1 MQETRLDAALLG
13 RLLDAA
19 PDATVVV
26 DESATI
32 VLVNAQ
38 VTNVLGWSED
48 ELIGQQVEVLVPDRL
63 RHDHQHRRTGF
74 LAAPEVRPMGV
85 GRELFARHKDGR
97 ELPVEISLSP
107 LMTDAGVLVSASVR
121 DISPRL
127 RSQEESNRMR
137 EDIIATVSHE
147 LRTPLTSIIGYAELL
162 EDLEEDQLGPRAR
175 QIVSVIQRNAARELR
190 LVDDLL
196 TLAFLDDERHQ
207 LTLTPVDLVEV
218 ARRVLVDRGPLAAG
232 AQLEVRFEAEQVLP
246 VQGDFLRLV
255 QVTENLLGNA
265 LKFSEPGGTV
275 TLRVGDA
282 GAMALLEVT
291 DTGRGISPE
300 EMPHLFKRL
309 YRGPDAVVAQTP
321 GAGLG
326 LPIAQT
332 IVQAHGGRIDVT
344 SEVGVGTS
352 FLVYL
357 PYA

>member
-19 PDATVVV
+19 PDPTVVV

-32 VLVNAQ
+32 VLVNQQ
-38 VTNVLGWSED
+38 VAHVLGHDTGS
-48 ELIGQQVEVLVPDRL
+48 LVGRPLEVLVPDGLLEVYRGWRDDVRATGDL
-63 RHDHQHRRTGF
+63 GPALPAREVTVLHR
-74 LAAPEVRPMGV
+74 
-85 GRELFARHKDGR
+85 DGHVV
-97 ELPVEISLSP
+97 PVELTLSSLRADGA
-107 LMTDAGVLVSASVR
+107 LLVSVAAR
-121 DISPRL
+121 DITERKRL
-127 RSQEESNRMR
+127 QQDTTRLR

-162 EDLEEDQLGPRAR
+162 EDLEEDQLGARAR

-232 AQLEVRFEAEQVLP
+232 AQLEVRFEVEQVLP
-246 VQGDFLRLV
+246 VLGDFLRLV

-265 LKFSEPGGTV
+265 LKFTEPGGTV